1 MTDAPKPL
9 TDASKPLTDALER
22 TGHRYSF
29 FQAVSLLER
38 VLDAPVSVGEQG
50 PPSREVVRF
59 TADTSMAFA
68 PSDIRKVRRKPGQGP
83 NGEDQLRFEL
93 ETTFLGL
100 YGPSSP
106 LPPDVNEAIV
116 SNSVDSDKLRG
127 FLDVFNNRL
136 TGLLYRIW
144 RRYRHYQVFDER
156 GRDEITRLIA
166 SVAGSLD
173 LIDKARPAEPDR
185 APAGDMEPLSE
196 RSVLSNAASIA
207 LFCHSASVLERI
219 LESSLPGVTARIEE
233 WIPRKA
239 TVVEE
244 QRWKLGA
251 ANSALSDDALLGAH
265 VPDVCG
271 KFRIWLGPLDLD
283 EYLALLPHGK
293 WREALDQLVKRVLRD
308 HLIYDVVLT
317 IRPSAAPAWTLGG
330 DQVLGHTAWLGKPDK
345 PNNSVAF
352 VGA

>member
-1 MTDAPKPL
+1 MADTNRDTTEPL
-9 TDASKPLTDALER
+9 IDALER

-38 VLDAPVSVGEQG
+38 ALDAPVSVGEQG

-59 TADTSMAFA
+59 TSDTGMAFA
-68 PSDIRKVRRKPGQGP
+68 ASDITGVRRRPGIGA
-83 NGEDQLRFEL
+83 NGEEKLRFEL

-106 LPPDVNEAIV
+106 LPPDINEAIA
-116 SNSVDSDKLRG
+116 SNAVDSDALRG

-136 TGLLYRIW
+136 IGLLYRTW
-144 RRYRHYQVFDER
+144 RRYRHHQVFDGR

-166 SVAGSLD
+166 SLAGSLD
-173 LIDKARPAEPDR
+173 LLDGAGGAEMD
-185 APAGDMEPLSE
+185 ALSR
-196 RSVLSNAASIA
+196 RSVLSNAASVA

-233 WIPRKA
+233 WVPRKA
-239 TVVEE
+239 TIVEE
-244 QRWKLGA
+244 QHWHLGA
-251 ANSALSDDALLGAH
+251 ANSTLTEDALLGGH
-265 VPDVCG
+265 VPDIRG

-283 EYLALLPHGK
+283 EYVSLLPRAE
-293 WREALDQLVKRVLRD
+293 WRAALDQLVRRVLRD

-317 IRPSAAPAWTLGG
+317 IRPSAAPVWKLGD
-330 DQVLGHTAWLGKPDK
+330 DQALGHTAWLGRPGRPD
-345 PNNSVAF
+345 NSVAF
-352 VGA
+352 VGAR

>member
-1 MTDAPKPL
+1 MADTNRDTTEPL
-9 TDASKPLTDALER
+9 IDALER

-38 VLDAPVSVGEQG
+38 ALDAPISVGEQG
-50 PPSREVVRF
+50 PPSREVIRF
-59 TADTSMAFA
+59 TADGSMGFA
-68 PSDIRKVRRKPGQGP
+68 PSDITKVRRKPGLGP
-83 NGEDQLRFEL
+83 DGEEQLRFEL

-116 SNSVDSDKLRG
+116 SNAVDSDTLKG

-136 TGLLYRIW
+136 IGLIYRIW
-144 RRYRHYQVFDER
+144 RRYRHHQVFDAR

-166 SVAGSLD
+166 SIAGSLD
-173 LIDKARPAEPDR
+173 LIDNAGHTGTDR
-185 APAGDMEPLSE
+185 ASADVGDMDPLSE
-196 RSVLSNAASIA
+196 RSILSNAASVA

-219 LESSLPGVTARIEE
+219 LESSLPGVTARVEE

-244 QRWKLGA
+244 QRWNLGA
-251 ANSALSDDALLGAH
+251 ANSTLSDDALLGAH

-283 EYLALLPHGK
+283 EYVALLPRAG
-293 WREALDQLVKRVLRD
+293 WRDALDQLVRRVLRD

-317 IRPSAAPAWTLGG
+317 IRPSAAPVWKLGG
-330 DQVLGHTAWLGKPDK
+330 DQALGHTAWLGRPAR

-352 VGA
+352 VGAR

>member
-1 MTDAPKPL
+1 MADTNRDPTEPL
-9 TDASKPLTDALER
+9 IDELER

-38 VLDAPVSVGEQG
+38 ALDAPVSVGEHG
-50 PPSREVVRF
+50 PASREVVRF
-59 TADTSMAFA
+59 TADAAMAFA
-68 PSDIRKVRRKPGQGP
+68 PSDITRIRRKAGTGP
-83 NGEDQLRFEL
+83 DGEPRTRFEL

-106 LPPDVNEAIV
+106 LPPDVNEAIA
-116 SNSVDSDKLRG
+116 SNAVDSDALRG
-127 FLDVFNNRL
+127 FLDVFNNRMI
-136 TGLLYRIW
+136 GLLFRIW
-144 RRYRHYQVFDER
+144 RRYRHSQVFDGR

-166 SVAGSLD
+166 SLAGSLD
-173 LIDKARPAEPDR
+173 LMDSSSGPEID
-185 APAGDMEPLSE
+185 PLSQ
-196 RSVLSNAASIA
+196 RSVLSNAASVA

-244 QRWKLGA
+244 QRWMLGS
-251 ANSALSDDALLGAH
+251 ANSALSEDALLGAH

-283 EYLALLPHGK
+283 EYVALLPQGE
-293 WREALDQLVKRVLRD
+293 WRDALDQLVRRVLRD

-317 IRPSAAPAWTLGG
+317 IRPSAAPVWKLGG
-330 DQVLGHTAWLGKPDK
+330 EPALGHTAWLGRPARPD
-345 PNNSVAF
+345 NSVAF
-352 VGA
+352 VGAR